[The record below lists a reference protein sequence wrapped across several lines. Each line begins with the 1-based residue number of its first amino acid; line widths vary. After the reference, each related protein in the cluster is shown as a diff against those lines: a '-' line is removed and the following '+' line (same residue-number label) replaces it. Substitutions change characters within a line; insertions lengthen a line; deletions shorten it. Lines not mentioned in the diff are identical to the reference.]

1 MRFFT
6 NSAKLHFTSTPW
18 SDLLAVVTTEL
29 LQLWWLSHVIG
40 PGFEPGLVLEIFLSP
55 RQVVGSNLSFAILF
69 FCNKRVAENI
79 PVLSG
84 RLVQFLILKPL
95 RGHLA
100 AIMVAYYGDIVF
112 ERSSTQQSRTAYS
125 KSSREIG
132 KMNYFL
138 LIFAGVSTIS
148 RRICF

>member
-40 PGFEPGLVLEIFLSP
+40 PGFEPGLVLEIFFVSQIGRGFEPLL
-55 RQVVGSNLSFAILF
+55 RHTF

-84 RLVQFLILKPL
+84 RLVQFFILKPL

-100 AIMVAYYGDIVF
+100 TIMVAYYGDIVF